1 MYDRYIS
8 FSDNSNSLNICD
20 ENFNVVKTVPL
31 GESTI
36 SFLEID
42 YSQYA
47 TFYNDLHK
55 VLTSNLVSTK
65 RFEDIV
71 IPKKLDKDIVDSFF
85 VKYPKLKDYVYKKE
99 EEFFEY
105 MYKKSDEKKDQ
116 ELFEIIDTTDDQRL
130 KDIAYS
136 LTKEG
141 DINQSVEDKIYNRDE
156 FKELS
161 WEFIFNNECPNEYIS
176 NSDEIRYN
184 PFVQL
189 AYDDMSDESA
199 IRYETAFHILKDV
212 FWQPFI
218 FCFDVE
224 FNPLLNNLTALQR
237 FYLFNKMYPGSRF
250 SYEFTN
256 SSFSVKSD
264 LYIQFPQIN
273 ELNEEVINMIQKQNV
288 EQIQLYET
296 LNINNMLYIE
306 FNKMMQANIK
316 VMKCKN
322 CGKYFVLKGGYN
334 TKYCDRIPEGEKY
347 TCQKLAALKN
357 QKEKLEN
364 NPIYKEYQK
373 AYKRNYA
380 KRTNGKM
387 EKATFT
393 SWVDEATVKRDE
405 TVELYNSNPNDQI
418 ILEFKEYLGNK

>member
-1 MYDRYIS
+1 MYGQYIS
-8 FSDNSNSLNICD
+8 FSDNSNSMNILD
-20 ENFNVVKTVPL
+20 EDFNIVETAPL
-31 GESTI
+31 GECTI
-36 SFLEID
+36 GFLEID

-47 TFYNDLHK
+47 IFYDDLHV
-55 VLTSNLVSTK
+55 VLQSNEGTSN

-71 IPKKLDKDIVDSFF
+71 IPSKLDEDVVNSFF
-85 VKYPKLKDYVYKKE
+85 VKYPKLKKYVIEKR
-99 EEFFEY
+99 EEFY
-105 MYKKSDEKKDQ
+105 DYIYGKYNDEEALELLKLARNQEEKD
-116 ELFEIIDTTDDQRL
+116 LF
-130 KDIAYS
+130 YS

-141 DINQSVEDKIYNRDE
+141 NIERLVNDTIYNRAR
-156 FKELS
+156 FNELS
-161 WEFIFNNECPNEYIS
+161 WEFIFDAACQNEYID
-176 NSDEIRYN
+176 NIGEIRDN
-184 PFVQL
+184 LFVML

-199 IRYETAFHILKDV
+199 IKYEIAFHHLKNV

-256 SSFSVKSD
+256 TSFSVKSD
-264 LYIQFPQIN
+264 LDIQLPQID
-273 ELNEEVINMIQKQNV
+273 ELNEEVIDMIQKKNI

-296 LNINNMLYIE
+296 VNINNMLYIE
-306 FNKMMQANIK
+306 FYKMMQANTK

-334 TKYCDRIPEGEKY
+334 TKYCDRIPEGEKF

-357 QKEKLEN
+357 QKEKLESS
-364 NPIYKEYQK
+364 PILREYQK

-380 KRTNGKM
+380 KRSSKRMNPNEFRLWVEEATI
-387 EKATFT
+387 ERDKAT
-393 SWVDEATVKRDE
+393 
-405 TVELYNSNPNDQI
+405 ELYSQNPDNKI
-418 ILEFKEYLGNK
+418 VEAFKNYLGNK